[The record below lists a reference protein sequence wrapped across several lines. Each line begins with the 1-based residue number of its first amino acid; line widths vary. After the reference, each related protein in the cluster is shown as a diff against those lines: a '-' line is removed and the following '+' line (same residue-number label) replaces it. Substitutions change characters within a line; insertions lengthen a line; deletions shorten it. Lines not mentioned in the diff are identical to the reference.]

1 VDTLVFLGQR
11 LVNASDLS
19 DARFRRNEKL
29 GKMFR
34 ARLINPF
41 EGGRWGVAADAVGLV
56 PMGFLSCSKEIGLSE
71 V

>member
-1 VDTLVFLGQR
+1 MFTESTTKPSTRAVIFDP
-11 LVNASDLS
+11 DLS

-41 EGGRWGVAADAVGLV
+41 EVGRWGGVAADAVGLV
-56 PMGFLSCSKEIGLSE
+56 PMGFLSYSKELI
-71 V
+71 